1 MSLYPNS
8 IPRCERVKIN
18 GTQCG
23 SPALK
28 RNHFCY
34 FHKRWQETR
43 IVLNANRA
51 RRGRAALDLPVLED
65 ANSIQV
71 SLMQIMRLILSGQ
84 MDTKTAGLLLY
95 ALQTASSNLS
105 RINFEPTVKTRVV
118 IDPKTVDQT
127 PLGED
132 PWRREDFEEEYE
144 EDDQEEAAEPI
155 EAKPQDFGVD
165 TEWTAEV
172 IPDLEGRAE
181 AGGESEQIIPQIQA
195 VATAASPRHRRR
207 AVKSHPHIGCP
218 ARDSLAGRER
228 IRVGQSHCGGTTS
241 IVPVSLLPPTPLFSE
256 STYDERSSAAKG
268 EPAARYPKRTDPRPC
283 RSNKLRVL

>member
-1 MSLYPNS
+1 MSLYPDN
-8 IPRCERVKIN
+8 IPRCEHVKIN

-105 RINFEPTVKTRVV
+105 RINFEPAVKTRVV
-118 IDPKTVDQT
+118 IDPRTVDQT

-132 PWRREDFEEEYE
+132 PWRREDFEEEE
-144 EDDQEEAAEPI
+144 ADVCEPVAAEAKNEDEDDDEDVSRDEEWLAE
-155 EAKPQDFGVD
+155 E
-165 TEWTAEV
+165 T
-172 IPDLEGRAE
+172 IPEIEGRAE
-181 AGGESEQIIPQIQA
+181 SAEESAQIIPQIQA
-195 VATAASPRHRRR
+195 VACAPSHRQQHPP
-207 AVKSHPHIGCP
+207 AKLHPHIVRAAKGSR
-218 ARDSLAGRER
+218 AVGGRSR
-228 IRVGQSHCGGTTS
+228 GGRFHRGGTTS
-241 IVPVSLLPPTPLFSE
+241 TVRASLPPPIQPFSE
-256 STYDERSSAAKG
+256 STYGGRS
-268 EPAARYPKRTDPRPC
+268 
-283 RSNKLRVL
+283 

>member
-1 MSLYPNS
+1 MSLYPDN
-8 IPRCERVKIN
+8 IPRCEHLKIN

-105 RINFEPTVKTRVV
+105 RINFEPAVKTRVV
-118 IDPKTVDQT
+118 IDPRTVDQT

-132 PWRREDFEEEYE
+132 PWRREDFEEEE
-144 EDDQEEAAEPI
+144 AEEAACEPI
-155 EAKPQDFGVD
+155 KAKVEDVGRD
-165 TEWTAEV
+165 EEWLAEEV
-172 IPDLEGRAE
+172 IPEIEARADS
-181 AGGESEQIIPQIQA
+181 GEESGQIIPQIQA
-195 VATAASPRHRRR
+195 VACAPSHRQQHPP
-207 AVKSHPHIGCP
+207 AKLHPHIVRTAKGSR
-218 ARDSLAGRER
+218 AVGGR
-228 IRVGQSHCGGTTS
+228 IRGGPFRRGGTTS
-241 IVPVSLLPPTPLFSE
+241 IVPASLPPPIQLFSE
-256 STYDERSSAAKG
+256 STYGGRS
-268 EPAARYPKRTDPRPC
+268 
-283 RSNKLRVL
+283 